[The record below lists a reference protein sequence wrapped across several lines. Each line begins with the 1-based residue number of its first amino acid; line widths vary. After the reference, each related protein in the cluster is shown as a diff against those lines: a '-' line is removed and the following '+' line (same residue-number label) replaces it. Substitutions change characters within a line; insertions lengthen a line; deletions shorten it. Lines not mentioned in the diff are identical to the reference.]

1 MKGRAILMTYEEL
14 VMKRDEMEYMVSIGV
29 DDYMV
34 RNLLQLYNQCIEV
47 DQLKVPV
54 DSCVPCKKV
63 VQIKRVLP
71 VDALK
76 LSHPELIVWEGVY
89 MTVEGLMIPKN
100 ILKSIGYSRKS
111 RLNLENMPEGY
122 VYGTLKDVGKYGF
135 CFKKQEI
142 TNYIT
147 NSSGWQL
154 FNIHD

>member
-1 MKGRAILMTYEEL
+1 MTYEEL
-14 VMKRDEMEYMVSIGV
+14 IMKRDEMDYIVSIGA

-34 RNLLQLYNQCIEV
+34 RNLLQLYNQCIEI
-47 DQLKVPV
+47 DQLKVPE
-54 DSCVPCKKV
+54 DKYVPCKKV

-71 VDALK
+71 IDVLR

-89 MTVEGLMIPKN
+89 MTVEGLMIPKD
-100 ILKSIGYSRKS
+100 ILKEIGYYKKS
-111 RLNLENMPEGY
+111 KLDLSSMPEGY
-122 VYGTLKDVGKYGF
+122 AYGTLKDVGRYGF

-154 FNIHD
+154 FDIND

>member
-1 MKGRAILMTYEEL
+1 MTYEEL
-14 VMKRDEMEYMVSIGV
+14 VVKRDEMEYLISIGA

-34 RNLLQLYNQCIEV
+34 RNLFQLYTECIEV
-47 DQLKVPV
+47 NQLMVPE
-54 DSCVPCKKV
+54 DKCVECKKV

-89 MTVEGLMIPKN
+89 MVVEGLMIPKS
-100 ILKSIGYSRKS
+100 ILKSIGYYKRSG
-111 RLNLENMPEGY
+111 LNLDNMPEDY

-135 CFKKQEI
+135 CFKRQEI